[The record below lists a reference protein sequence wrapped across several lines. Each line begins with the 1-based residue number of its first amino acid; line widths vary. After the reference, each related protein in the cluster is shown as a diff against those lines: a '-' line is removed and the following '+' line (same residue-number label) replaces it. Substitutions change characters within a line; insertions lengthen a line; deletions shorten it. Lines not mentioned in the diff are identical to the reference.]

1 MEKKIEVISK
11 EIEVLTKRLN
21 SLKEKMEGVR
31 FIDFVRSLGSDV
43 ILLEKKIE
51 ILTMVRNNLQSN
63 PTQDMFDRQY
73 KSICRFAMSNVGFT
87 SGAFTHTIDA
97 LCNNAVKD
105 VYEFLTYIE

>member
-1 MEKKIEVISK
+1 MEKKIEAISK

-31 FIDFVRSLGSDV
+31 FIDFLRSCGSDI

-51 ILTMVRNNLQSN
+51 ILTMVRNNLQLN

-73 KSICRFAMSNVGFT
+73 KRICRIAMNDVGFA
-87 SGAFTHTIDA
+87 SGAFTHSVDA
-97 LCNNAVKD
+97 LCDNAVKE
-105 VYEFLTYIE
+105 VCEFLTYID

>member
-11 EIEVLTKRLN
+11 EIEDLTKRLN
-21 SLKEKMEGVR
+21 SLNEKMAGVR

-51 ILTMVRNNLQSN
+51 MLTMVKNNLQSS

-73 KSICRFAMSNVGFT
+73 RSICRFAMNEVGFA
-87 SGAFTHTIDA
+87 SGAFTHSIDA
-97 LCNNAVKD
+97 LCNNAVKE